1 MSQPNPA
8 TCLCSST
15 QSFHWLL
22 EWNSQPLAVHLL
34 CISCHFVIGHMQCN
48 HAENSLKP
56 LWLYRANSGPSHGP
70 WTAQGNVYKVGD
82 WMGLDCLYGSL
93 WHLWHFMTFYGLLWP
108 FMAPKGSQLPWMWMV
123 MADIRGRE
131 LSIYLLH
138 LPRITRI
145 TRICL
150 WLNQRYCRCSVFQ
163 ELHQIDS
170 TGMPGSAPAKPS
182 GPHIR
187 HENDQQKTWKKHHPG
202 DSKGMCIWHHM
213 TYVCRHCE
221 YCIYCMYV

>member
-70 WTAQGNVYKVGD
+70 WTAQGNVRSGIGWALIAFMD
-82 WMGLDCLYGSL
+82 LYGIYDIYGIL
-93 WHLWHFMTFYGLLWP
+93 WHLWP
-108 FMAPKGSQLPWMWMV
+108 FMAPKCSQLRGCEWWWRTF
-123 MADIRGRE
+123 ADVNCP
-131 LSIYLLH
+131 SIFSIFPASLASA
-138 LPRITRI
+138 
-145 TRICL
+145 C
-150 WLNQRYCRCSVFQ
+150 
-163 ELHQIDS
+163 DS
-170 TGMPGSAPAKPS
+170 TNAIAVAQSS
-182 GPHIR
+182 R
-187 HENDQQKTWKKHHPG
+187 SST
-202 DSKGMCIWHHM
+202 
-213 TYVCRHCE
+213 R
-221 YCIYCMYV
+221 